1 MLLGLGTGLAS
12 PSVYGP
18 PAQDKTR
25 QDKTT
30 WYPPRPLPQN
40 LWKQSSPGP
49 GSKQVWR
56 GWELG
61 PKIGPGPTS
70 DDAQEEEEEEEL
82 SSPKVL

>member
-1 MLLGLGTGLAS
+1 MGHPQKTR
-12 PSVYGP
+12 
-18 PAQDKTR
+18 QDKTR
-25 QDKTT
+25 QDDLVS
-30 WYPPRPLPQN
+30 PASPQN

-61 PKIGPGPTS
+61 PKIGPGPRS
-70 DDAQEEEEEEEL
+70 DAEEEEEEL